1 MCRDLAQYGL
11 TKKWNEDHKKRPNH
25 YRHLRDLSINLFGSD
40 ATKKNDAK
48 NKVKARVVEQ
58 KNALARDVTKFF
70 N

>member
-48 NKVKARVVEQ
+48 NKIK
-58 KNALARDVTKFF
+58 KLGSDLVTWT
-70 N
+70 